1 MNEQEKQQTTEVE
14 SAKSGMKI
22 LFRCALI
29 AIVVISLCTFVSG
42 VMIYNA
48 NQERI
53 NELKQQIDDRKEQ
66 VDELK
71 FLIDSPIDYDYIVR
85 IAREKLGLH
94 FPDETIFHKDNQD
107 NQD

>member
-1 MNEQEKQQTTEVE
+1 MEEHQEQKDAAVE
-14 SAKSGMKI
+14 NTKSGMKI
-22 LFRCALI
+22 LLRCALI

-53 NELKQQIDDRKEQ
+53 KELKQQIADKQEQ

-71 FLIDSPIDYDYIVR
+71 FLIDSPIDYEYIVR

-94 FPDETIFHKDNQD
+94 FPDETIFHKDTND
-107 NQD
+107 

>member
-1 MNEQEKQQTTEVE
+1 MEEQEKQQDAVVE
-14 SAKSGMKI
+14 STKKGMHI
-22 LFRCALI
+22 LVRCGLI

-53 NELKQQIDDRKEQ
+53 KELKEQIADRQEQ
-66 VDELK
+66 VDELQ
-71 FLIDSPIDYDYIVR
+71 FLIDSPIDFEYIVR

-94 FPDETIFHKDNQD
+94 FPDETIFHKDSND
-107 NQD
+107 